1 MGGEIIF
8 AGRRWQRWFCYDL
21 VGEVILYFVP
31 SDGGMDSGCLTPQKK
46 TGSPAPQNTILAL
59 PHPVKI
65 VKTGGTGRAKMTEE
79 LLNKYS
85 FDQCIDLDDLT
96 TSNE

>member
-8 AGRRWQRWFCYDL
+8 AGRQLQRWFCYDL

-31 SDGGMDSGCLTPQKK
+31 LRDGQRMLYPAEK

-65 VKTGGTGRAKMTEE
+65 VKTGGDWQGKDYGGTTE
-79 LLNKYS
+79 
-85 FDQCIDLDDLT
+85 
-96 TSNE
+96 